1 MLIHIALYIAG
12 KNHRTLEFRRAKFFS
27 AIFLF
32 KPFVTKP
39 QMFSNLSKRF
49 DKYIRELKEVTS
61 EVSII
66 ILRQ

>member
-27 AIFLF
+27 AIFIL

-39 QMFSNLSKRF
+39 PMFSNLSKQF
-49 DKYIRELKEVTS
+49 DKYIRELKEATS
-61 EVSII
+61 EVSIL